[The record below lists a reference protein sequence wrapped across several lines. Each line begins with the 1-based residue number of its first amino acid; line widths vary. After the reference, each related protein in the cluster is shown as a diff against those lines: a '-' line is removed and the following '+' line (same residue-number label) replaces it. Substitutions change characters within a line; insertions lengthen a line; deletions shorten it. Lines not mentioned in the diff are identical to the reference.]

1 MTSKDQLQSR
11 IRELEEELKT
21 FKEQLNNY
29 KEITIETA
37 SVGDVLEDGSIVFK
51 KENGLALLVAPKS
64 TEVVCQWS
72 EQFPE
77 VFDKLKEQGFNPSQ
91 WFVPTEEQLRLTH
104 NLNSILLNSILFD
117 AYPYWSSTEF
127 NTTRACVVNYRTD
140 NVGYFL
146 KASSY
151 RVRAF
156 RCVTYY
162 T

>member
-1 MTSKDQLQSR
+1 MISKAQLQSK
-11 IRELEEELKT
+11 IKELESELKT

-29 KEITIETA
+29 KEVTLETA
-37 SVGDVLEDGSIVFK
+37 VPGDTLEDGSIVLQ

-91 WFVPTEEQLRLTH
+91 WFVPTKEQLELAYS
-104 NLNSILLNSILFD
+104 SIRHHFYGD
-117 AYPYWSSTEF
+117 RYWSSTEVSSIF
-127 NTTRACVVNYRTD
+127 ACDQLFYN
-140 NVGYFL
+140 GYIGSGS

-156 RCVTYY
+156 RCVTY
-162 T
+162 